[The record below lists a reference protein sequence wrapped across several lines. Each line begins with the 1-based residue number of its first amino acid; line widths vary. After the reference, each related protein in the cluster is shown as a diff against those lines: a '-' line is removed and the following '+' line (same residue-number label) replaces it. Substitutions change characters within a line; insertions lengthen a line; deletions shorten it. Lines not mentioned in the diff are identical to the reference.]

1 MVACRY
7 HRLVVRIHVVLLK
20 GGHAMQAGER
30 VRWRTVNGYAS
41 GILGSEIAPD
51 DWLVRLDNGAYVI
64 VNINSMS

>member
-1 MVACRY
+1 
-7 HRLVVRIHVVLLK
+7 
-20 GGHAMQAGER
+20 MQQGER

-64 VNINSMS
+64 VNINSMSYDTTT